1 MPGVCPIFSPRP
13 ERLAVSKWRSFQNSA
28 KDFRAI
34 AHRHVVRCG
43 RSLALRS
50 SALLLH
56 ERLQAFRRMER
67 QAPEVHPSDL
77 PASVRN
83 TLVGV
88 QALQASRGLFRV
100 NAIADHCFN
109 VCVDDFS
116 FSKKLGSREETCIGA
131 CVEKFLL
138 LSRGT
143 GSGLASALRDS
154 L

>member
-1 MPGVCPIFSPRP
+1 MPGVCPIVSPRP
-13 ERLAVSKWRSFQNSA
+13 ERSSSRFKMAVVSKLGGELPSDRIGTWC
-28 KDFRAI
+28 
-34 AHRHVVRCG
+34 CG
-43 RSLALRS
+43 DAALRS